1 MTDSFRHDE
10 LTIFLR
16 KIIGT
21 EQDVPEDEFYSIV
34 ARVAVALRN
43 VRSVMPAVHLWCNE
57 QVIQDSALY
66 IGGAMGEEPAYVC
79 GGNGQQDRIGI
90 EADNAEDEEYDDVS
104 QSEIDWIGNSGVQDV
119 QISCPMM
126 IRVKLPQERIGMLEA
141 MHPVAEEAH

>member
-34 ARVAVALRN
+34 AGVAVALRN
-43 VRSVMPAVHLWCNE
+43 VRSVMPAVHFGGNQ
-57 QVIQDSALY
+57 QVIQDSAFY
-66 IGGAMGEEPAYVC
+66 IGAAMGEERADIR

-104 QSEIDWIGNSGVQDV
+104 QSEIDWIRNSGIQDV
-119 QISCPMM
+119 QISRSMV
-126 IRVKLPQERIGMLEA
+126 IE
-141 MHPVAEEAH
+141 